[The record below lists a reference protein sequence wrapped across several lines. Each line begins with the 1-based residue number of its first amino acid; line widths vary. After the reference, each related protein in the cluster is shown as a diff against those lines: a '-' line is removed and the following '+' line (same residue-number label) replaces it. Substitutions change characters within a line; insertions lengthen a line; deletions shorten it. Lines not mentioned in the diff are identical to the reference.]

1 MTCFSIQKSLLF
13 GLLLA
18 AFFGIPA
25 LPAHAQ
31 ETKPPPEEIEKLKQL
46 EAAEAE
52 EASGKVDSP
61 IVVELFTTAD
71 CTACVFADRIL
82 YDTMKNDKNVIA
94 LSCKIEDMSELY
106 TKFETWRGTKEKRER
121 QPTVKQSGPMD
132 PCVFRLWTY
141 LSAYST
147 NDVNLRIPTFIFN
160 GYDRAIGGDPE
171 YYTMMLN
178 RYHYANK
185 NKSLEVFMRW
195 KDKDTI
201 TIHLPTDPKAGKTK
215 RSASVW
221 IVRYKDMAVE
231 KVEKGMNKGR
241 VLRFSNV
248 IQDIKHIGKWHQQ
261 MRTLDI
267 DVPAPQGGKERGG
280 YAVLVQEM
288 MGEPVLASG
297 ILADYPHPNDI
308 KAQAEA
314 KAKAEAAAKLREENR
329 NMVAPKKAPEKTAP
343 TPAPAP

>member
-1 MTCFSIQKSLLF
+1 MTCFSIQKSLVF
-13 GLLLA
+13 SLLLA
-18 AFFGIPA
+18 VFLGLPVLPA
-25 LPAHAQ
+25 LAQ
-31 ETKPPPEEIEKLKQL
+31 QTQPPPEEVEKLRQM
-46 EAAEAE
+46 EAAEEA
-52 EASGKVDSP
+52 EASGRVDSP
-61 IVVELFTTAD
+61 IVVELYTTAD

-106 TKFETWRGTKEKRER
+106 TKFESWRETKEKRKN
-121 QPTVKQSGPMD
+121 QKAVKQTGPMD

-141 LSAYST
+141 LSSYST
-147 NDVNLRIPTFIFN
+147 NEINLRIPTFIFN
-160 GYDRAIGGDPE
+160 GYDRAVGGE
-171 YYTMMLN
+171 HGYYAMMLN
-178 RYHYANK
+178 KYHYASK
-185 NKSLEVFMRW
+185 NKTLEVFMRW

-201 TIHLPTDPKAGKTK
+201 TIHLPADPKAQKTK

-231 KVEKGMNKGR
+231 KVDKGMNKGR

-261 MRTLDI
+261 MRTIDV

-280 YAVLVQEM
+280 YAILVQET

-297 ILADYPHPNDI
+297 MLADYPHPNDI

-314 KAKAEAAAKLREENR
+314 KAKAAEAAKAREETR
-329 NMVAPKKAPEKTAP
+329 NSVTPKKAPEQTP
-343 TPAPAP
+343 PAPAPAP